1 MNLVDD
7 NNVMEAAT
15 ALAELRKTHLEV
27 LASAS
32 SSPSVVATSS
42 FCAKKAPPSIPV
54 TKGSAKF
61 PMRMHTL
68 LSDPS
73 VHDAITWLPHGRSFV
88 ILRPDVLATRVLP
101 LYFTPDG
108 AKSGHVRYTSFTRKL
123 NRWGFR
129 QIAHGPDAGAFY
141 HELFR
146 RDDPEACRGMGC
158 AKSRKSIKSDCARS
172 VTSSSSTMS
181 QTSNEIKPVVSA
193 AVTVST
199 SGASLRS
206 SLPLK
211 KRHGLSSL
219 QCAQGIPSNVEM
231 KPNNTS
237 LLTVKRAGS
246 FDSSLSAE
254 DTVSKDSDSAMERSM
269 KNNTFVEQAKETLA
283 YYFEQAKEA
292 HNLVPRSIS
301 TRTVPSSTIMNDT
314 VVSIAKL
321 TAEEVAIASA
331 KESLAHNFREQY
343 KAYTLASLLKNTRM
357 EMAARGMDIE
367 TMSASSTSSP
377 MSTLSSLQGQV
388 LVVQP
393 NVTVVKNVATEPAQV
408 YHCEAAMAAKN
419 ALYEAYKKAISVNHP

>member
-1 MNLVDD
+1 
-7 NNVMEAAT
+7 
-15 ALAELRKTHLEV
+15 
-27 LASAS
+27 
-32 SSPSVVATSS
+32 
-42 FCAKKAPPSIPV
+42 
-54 TKGSAKF
+54 
-61 PMRMHTL
+61 
-68 LSDPS
+68 
-73 VHDAITWLPHGRSFV
+73 
-88 ILRPDVLATRVLP
+88 
-101 LYFTPDG
+101 
-108 AKSGHVRYTSFTRKL
+108 
-123 NRWGFR
+123 
-129 QIAHGPDAGAFY
+129 
-141 HELFR
+141 
-146 RDDPEACRGMGC
+146 
-158 AKSRKSIKSDCARS
+158 
-172 VTSSSSTMS
+172 MS

-254 DTVSKDSDSAMERSM
+254 DTVSKDSDSGMERGM
-269 KNNTFVEQAKETLA
+269 KNDTFVEQAKETLA

-419 ALYEAYKKAISVNHP
+419 ALYEAYKKAISVNHS